1 MFLIKAV
8 GPGQKSTGS
17 ERGAV
22 LVVSS
27 LQQIILG
34 ELFVSGV
41 VVDDGDGALTADV
54 VVVADDVILGIGG
67 IHVHFA
73 DMMFL
78 DLFPVDNQIASLLGV
93 SGDIAY
99 SYRQFDAQV
108 DLHGGGEDGVVAE
121 DFFFLVRVLRM
132 SSDTDSGIDILGDF
146 RAGYSH
152 GAIAKINFRNMRT
165 DSLDAELLAVKF
177 IFQAK
182 EDGGVNLFLGRLPI
196 GKSQFTGEQFDLRF
210 LDIGREVLGRAFGMD
225 PDVRAEMIVC

>member
-27 LQQIILG
+27 LQQIIFS
-34 ELFVSGV
+34 ELLVSGV
-41 VVDDGDGALTADV
+41 IVDNGDGALIADV
-54 VVVADDVILGIGG
+54 VVVAGDVILGIGG
-67 IHVHFA
+67 IHVNFA

-93 SGDIAY
+93 TCDIAE
-99 SYRQFDAQV
+99 SYGQFDAQV

-121 DFFFLVRVLRM
+121 DFFFLVRVLWM
-132 SSDTDSGIDILGDF
+132 SSDPDSSVDILRDF
-146 RAGYSH
+146 RAGHSH
-152 GAIAKINFRNMRT
+152 GTITKIDLGDMRA
-165 DSLDAELLAVKF
+165 DGLDAELVAVKF

-182 EDGGVNLFLGRLPI
+182 EERGVNLFLGRLPI
-196 GKSQFTGEQFDLRF
+196 GKSQFT
-210 LDIGREVLGRAFGMD
+210 
-225 PDVRAEMIVC
+225 